1 MFDAIAAGAGWFIG
15 LFATGAS
22 TLWALISGVIPLL
35 LVFLTF
41 MNALT
46 SIIGQERM
54 EKLGK
59 VLTKNA
65 VLRYAVM
72 PVILGILTTTG
83 SLFISA
89 KFTPDHCKPAYA
101 DAYLTFLHPSAGLF
115 PHVHASEVWVYM
127 GLATG
132 IMNAGLN
139 ANQFAVRAFLVV
151 IPIMLIRGI
160 VTERITV
167 MLLKRAEKK
176 KAMAEQAALA

>member
-1 MFDAIAAGAGWFIG
+1 MFDAIALTQVG
-15 LFATGAS
+15 LLAYLQQEPAHCGQ
-22 TLWALISGVIPLL
+22 LWCHSLALG
-35 LVFLTF
+35 FLTF

-101 DAYLTFLHPSAGLF
+101 DAYLTFLHPSAGLV

-151 IPIMLIRGI
+151 IPIMLIRGYY
-160 VTERITV
+160 
-167 MLLKRAEKK
+167 
-176 KAMAEQAALA
+176 